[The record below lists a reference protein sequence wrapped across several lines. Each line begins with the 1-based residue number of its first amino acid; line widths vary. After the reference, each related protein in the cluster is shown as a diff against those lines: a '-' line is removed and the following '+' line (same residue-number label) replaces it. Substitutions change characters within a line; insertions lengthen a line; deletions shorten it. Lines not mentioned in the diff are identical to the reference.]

1 MGQGSALSPI
11 LSVLYIVP
19 LLHLS
24 EQWAQALNLDTS
36 ILSYVDDGL
45 LASQGKTYDKTLL
58 ELSHSYSVIA
68 DLMGSFGLVMEH
80 DKSEIFYFSR
90 VHNNTNP
97 ELDLSAI
104 GASIPS
110 PRHTSDTWAFTL
122 IDNFFSRTL
131 IDNFFSRSMFDTT
144 LSRHCLL

>member
-11 LSVLYIVP
+11 LSVLYIVL

-45 LASQGKTYDKTLL
+45 LASQRKTYNKTLL

-68 DLMGSFGLVMEH
+68 DLMGSFGLVMKH

>member
-1 MGQGSALSPI
+1 VDIGMGQDFALSPI
-11 LSVLYIVP
+11 LSVLYIVL

-45 LASQGKTYDKTLL
+45 LASQGKMYDKTLP
-58 ELSHSYSVIA
+58 ELSHSYSIIA
-68 DLMGSFGLVMEH
+68 DLMGSFGLVMEYN
-80 DKSEIFYFSR
+80 KSEIFYFSR

-104 GASIPS
+104 GTPILRPK
-110 PRHTSDTWAFTL
+110 TYWQYLGFY
-122 IDNFFSRTL
+122 
-131 IDNFFSRSMFDTT
+131 FD
-144 LSRHCLL
+144 

>member
-1 MGQGSALSPI
+1 MGQGSALSPS

-68 DLMGSFGLVMEH
+68 DFNGFLWLGH
-80 DKSEIFYFSR
+80 
-90 VHNNTNP
+90 
-97 ELDLSAI
+97 
-104 GASIPS
+104 GA
-110 PRHTSDTWAFTL
+110 
-122 IDNFFSRTL
+122 
-131 IDNFFSRSMFDTT
+131 
-144 LSRHCLL
+144 